1 MRDDHD
7 KVGFQDLMSP
17 TTVRSR
23 LTGKRSRVY
32 GIGLGLGYR
41 V

>member
-23 LTGKRSRVY
+23 LTGKTVEGLWHRFRV
-32 GIGLGLGYR
+32 
-41 V
+41 